1 MPFKK
6 GYTPWNKGQK
16 KKYDFNK
23 YRREYLLKH
32 PWAKNWTSSK
42 IRAKRV
48 GRKHNLTVADF
59 KRLWFRDKAYLM
71 KSPSIDR
78 LNNSKGYIKGNCRFI
93 ERSENSR
100 LGNVGKKLSE
110 KNKLLAIKNLHWY
123 DKRN

>member
-6 GYTPWNKGQK
+6 GQAPWNKGKVTK
-16 KKYDFNK
+16 KDFNLYMK
-23 YRREYLLKH
+23 TYLTKN

-42 IRAKRV
+42 IRSKRL
-48 GRKHNLTVADF
+48 GREHTLKVSDF
-59 KRLWFRDKAYLM
+59 KELWFRDKAYLL

-78 LNNSKGYIKGNCRFI
+78 LDNSKGYIHGNCRFI

-100 LGNVGKKLSE
+100 LGNLGKKLNE

-123 DKRN
+123 GK